1 MKYREELK
9 TKKSSMKNLTLSIN
23 ASKAEMDR
31 VQSHLAQKQDEKR
44 AANQKGGEFEDENEM
59 FGGGQ
64 DDGVVIDEE
73 ELALLR
79 EMKDLKRSYR
89 DQYEKLRQV
98 KVAIQ
103 DAQNNVDSMKQQI
116 VIDFERWYSEEFE
129 TSGSGIGGDNG
140 LI

>member
-1 MKYREELK
+1 
-9 TKKSSMKNLTLSIN
+9 
-23 ASKAEMDR
+23 MDR
-31 VQSHLAQKQDEKR
+31 VQSRLAQKQDEKR

-89 DQYEKLRQV
+89 D
-98 KVAIQ
+98 
-103 DAQNNVDSMKQQI
+103 
-116 VIDFERWYSEEFE
+116 
-129 TSGSGIGGDNG
+129 
-140 LI
+140 